1 MSKIQIP
8 QKGKMEMQTPYRKCL
23 NATKKEQ
30 EIIYSKEFIYRDGD
44 PRHTILSLLVLS
56 DPLRQVGVVGQAIEE
71 RRHLGPSVHLFL
83 WCERE
88 KKGEETENAND

>member
-8 QKGKMEMQTPYRKCL
+8 QKGKMETQTPYRKCL
-23 NATKKEQ
+23 NTTKKEQ

-56 DPLRQVGVVGQAIEE
+56 DALRQVGVVGQFVEQ
-71 RRHLGPSVHLFL
+71 RGHHGRTVHLFL
-83 WCERE
+83 QAD
-88 KKGEETENAND
+88 KGMKDIQSEMKFF